1 MRICWPPWDR
11 QLLASATADSP
22 WGAWD
27 SPEKVRDDLSG
38 SIGDRRGMV
47 GLLSQCLRRRP
58 AYRFRP
64 RESQQD
70 VIEAEKSRLTEPAG
84 QRLPLRL
91 PPLFGERRAI
101 QSTEAEA
108 FSSTKSQEA
117 LLDLSVRLKTL
128 ANRLFG
134 LIEDRFRLPAVQFL
148 LGFIVGVRNRFG
160 QAVDQA

>member
-1 MRICWPPWDR
+1 M
-11 QLLASATADSP
+11 
-22 WGAWD
+22 
-27 SPEKVRDDLSG
+27 
-38 SIGDRRGMV
+38 
-47 GLLSQCLRRRP
+47 
-58 AYRFRP
+58 
-64 RESQQD
+64 
-70 VIEAEKSRLTEPAG
+70 IEAEKSRLTEPAG